1 MKELGLYPV
10 GQEPI
15 PISEKLHIIKK
26 TGFDYIAASSIA
38 QLEDVS
44 PEGFVRSAEK
54 EGLPIDNVHLT
65 GKKTSLIWYEGEE
78 GDEIVERYKRE
89 MDIAVS
95 RDVPLGVIHVTWGT
109 KMPPFNRLGME
120 RLGKIIEHADKIGF
134 TIGFEN
140 SVSLEHYEAVF
151 DEYHSPAVK
160 FTFDT
165 GHWNEF
171 CVNEDIY
178 DRYNHLMRITHI
190 EDNDGIRDLHLI
202 PFDGCTDFQKIAH
215 SMKCMQRLTFETGG
229 TKVRPLEMSESEIRE
244 SMKRVKILDDPSL
257 CRVFDGGVV
266 FYENLNY
273 VEYIER
279 LYGSALKIRDM
290 VENSRDSTG
299 KK

>member
-1 MKELGLYPV
+1 MRELGLYPV
-10 GQEPI
+10 GQEK
-15 PISEKLHIIKK
+15 ISIAEKLHIIKE
-26 TGFDYIAASSIA
+26 TGFDYIAASRIA
-38 QLEDVS
+38 QLEDTA

-65 GKKTSLIWYEGEE
+65 GSKTSLIWYEGED

-89 MDIAVS
+89 MDIAVAA
-95 RDVPLGVIHVTWGT
+95 DVPLGVIHVTWGT

-120 RLGKIIEHADKIGF
+120 RLGKIIEHAEKIGF

-151 DEYHSPAVK
+151 KEYTSDAVK

-171 CVNEDIY
+171 CASEDIY
-178 DRYNHLMRITHI
+178 DRYGHLMRITHI

-202 PFDGCTDFQKIAH
+202 PFDGCTDFEKIAH
-215 SMKCMQRLTFETGG
+215 SMKCMNRLTFETAG
-229 TKVRPLEMSESEIRE
+229 TKVKELPMTADEIRK
-244 SMKRVKILDDPSL
+244 SMKRVKILGDESL
-257 CRVFDGGVV
+257 CRIFDGGVV

-273 VEYIER
+273 SQYIER
-279 LYGSALKIRDM
+279 LYSAALKIRDM
-290 VENSRDSTG
+290 VERS
-299 KK
+299 